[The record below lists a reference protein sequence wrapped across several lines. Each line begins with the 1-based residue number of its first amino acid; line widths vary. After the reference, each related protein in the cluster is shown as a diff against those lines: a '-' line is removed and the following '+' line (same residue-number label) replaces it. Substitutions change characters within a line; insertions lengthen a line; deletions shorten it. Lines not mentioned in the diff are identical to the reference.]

1 MRRRGVSQVS
11 YADSWTPL
19 LRKRGFSVYAKGETG
34 MLTSLQRE
42 AQLVNIGQFR
52 LESGE
57 CLQEVNIAVEIVGT
71 ISPGKNNVILLCHA
85 LTGDTRAV
93 GDSTSPGWWDGM
105 IAEGGFI
112 DLHRFAVVT
121 MNVLGG
127 CGGSTGPS
135 STDPETGRP
144 YGSRFPKVT
153 IRDMV
158 RAQQRCLLKLGID
171 RLEAVIG
178 GSMGGMQA
186 LEWAIMFPEQV
197 KKCIPIATGATLSSL
212 SVAYNE
218 IGRQAIITDPM
229 WQGGDYYPG
238 PGPVNGLSIA
248 RMVGMVTYRTETL
261 FEERFRKNRAGDN
274 IPRGVESYLHHQGK
288 KLVKRFDANTY
299 LLLLHAMD
307 THDIGRGRG
316 GIEEAIAGIE
326 AEMLIIGIT
335 EDLYFPV
342 RQQRELHEVCL
353 KNNKRSTYLEFCSPY
368 GHDAF
373 LVEFD
378 KFGYQVRG
386 FLES

>member
-1 MRRRGVSQVS
+1 
-11 YADSWTPL
+11 
-19 LRKRGFSVYAKGETG
+19 
-34 MLTSLQRE
+34 MLTRLQRE
-42 AQLVNIGQFR
+42 ARLVNIGEFR

-57 CLQEVNIAVEIVGT
+57 RLPEVNIAVEIAGT

-93 GDSTSPGWWDGM
+93 GDSTGPGWWDGM
-105 IAEGGFI
+105 IGEDGFI

-135 STDPETGRP
+135 SNNPETGRP

-158 RAQQRCLLKLGID
+158 RAQQRCLHKLGIN
-171 RLEAVIG
+171 RVEAVIG
-178 GSMGGMQA
+178 GSMGGMLA
-186 LEWAIMFPEQV
+186 LEWAILFPKQV

-212 SVAYNE
+212 SIAYNE
-218 IGRQAIITDPM
+218 IGRQAILTDPM

-238 PGPVNGLSIA
+238 PGPVNGLAIA
-248 RMVGMVTYRTETL
+248 RMIGMVTYRTEKL
-261 FEERFRKNRAGDN
+261 FEERFRMKRADN
-274 IPRGVESYLHHQGK
+274 PVTLGVASYLHYQGK
-288 KLVKRFDANTY
+288 KLVNRFDANTY

-316 GIEEAIAGIE
+316 GVERAIARIE
-326 AEMLIIGIT
+326 AEMLTIGIT

-353 KNNKRSTYLEFCSPY
+353 KNNKKSTYLEFGSPY

-373 LVEFD
+373 LIEFD
-378 KFGYQVRG
+378 KFGYQVRE